1 LIFLITA
8 SIMFSGITILAGALL
23 YNSNIGTKDPR
34 IFIMQVIDKNPEAQT
49 SMLLDVSGIVL
60 RLTHEQF
67 EQLCQNNPDR
77 SLELTK
83 DGELEIM
90 APTGGESSR
99 AESKLITRLT
109 NWSEQT
115 GLGETF
121 SSSGAFILPN
131 GAERCA
137 DAAWVKL
144 SRWSALTLEQR
155 KKFIPLAPDFVIELR
170 SETDRLSKLQEK
182 MEEYRANGVR
192 LGWLLDPQKQRVE
205 IYRPGQ
211 DVEILEDPNT
221 LSGEDVL
228 PGFVLDLR
236 SIF

>member
-1 LIFLITA
+1 
-8 SIMFSGITILAGALL
+8 MQLL
-23 YNSNIGTKDPR
+23 DNSPETQTSVSLN
-34 IFIMQVIDKNPEAQT
+34 VIDR
-49 SMLLDVSGIVL
+49 LLRV
-60 RLTHEQF
+60 TPEQF
-67 EQLCQNNPDR
+67 EILCELNPDR

-99 AESKLITRLT
+99 TESKLITRLT

-131 GAERCA
+131 GAERCP
-137 DAAWVKL
+137 DASWVER
-144 SRWSALTLEQR
+144 SRWSALTPEQR
-155 KKFIPLAPDFVIELR
+155 KKFVPLAPDFVIELR
-170 SETDRLSKLQEK
+170 SDTDRLSKLQEK
-182 MEEYRANGVR
+182 MLEYRDNGVR
-192 LGWLLDPQKQRVE
+192 LGWLIDPQKQQVE
-205 IYRPGQ
+205 IYRLGQ
-211 DVEILEDPNT
+211 DVEVLAAPET

-228 PGFVLDLR
+228 PGFVLDMR

>member
-1 LIFLITA
+1 
-8 SIMFSGITILAGALL
+8 
-23 YNSNIGTKDPR
+23 
-34 IFIMQVIDKNPEAQT
+34 MQVIDKNPETQT
-49 SMLLDVSGIVL
+49 SMLLDVRGIGL

-90 APTGGESSR
+90 APTGGESSNC
-99 AESKLITRLT
+99 ESELGADLV
-109 NWSEQT
+109 NWNRQT
-115 GLGETF
+115 KRGKTF

-131 GAERCA
+131 GAERCP
-137 DAAWVKL
+137 DAAWVEL
-144 SRWSALTLEQR
+144 SRWEALTLEQR

-170 SETDRLSKLQEK
+170 SETDRLPKLQEK
-182 MEEYRANGVR
+182 MEEYRDNGVR
-192 LGWLLDPQKQRVE
+192 LGWLINPQKKQVE
-205 IYRPGQ
+205 IYRPGR
-211 DVEILEDPNT
+211 DVEILEAPIS

>member
-1 LIFLITA
+1 
-8 SIMFSGITILAGALL
+8 
-23 YNSNIGTKDPR
+23 
-34 IFIMQVIDKNPEAQT
+34 MQVIDKNPETQP
-49 SMLLDVSGIVL
+49 SMLLDVSGISL

-90 APTGGESSR
+90 APTGGESSNC
-99 AESKLITRLT
+99 ESELGTDLGIWNRQTRL
-109 NWSEQT
+109 
-115 GLGETF
+115 GKTF

-131 GAERCA
+131 GAERCP
-137 DAAWVKL
+137 DAAWVEL

-170 SETDRLSKLQEK
+170 SETDRLPKLQAK
-182 MEEYRANGVR
+182 MEEYRDNGVR
-192 LGWLLDPQKQRVE
+192 LGWLINPQKKQVE
-205 IYRPGQ
+205 IYRPGR
-211 DVEILEDPNT
+211 DVEILEAPIG

-236 SIF
+236 FLFEDAARTIF

>member
-1 LIFLITA
+1 MAL
-8 SIMFSGITILAGALL
+8 TILADAFL

-34 IFIMQVIDKNPEAQT
+34 IFVMQVIDKNPETQT
-49 SMLLDVSGIVL
+49 SMLLDVRGIVL

-67 EQLCQNNPDR
+67 EQLCLNNPDR

-99 AESKLITRLT
+99 AESELIGELYVWNRQTKL
-109 NWSEQT
+109 
-115 GLGETF
+115 GKTF

-137 DAAWVKL
+137 DAAWVEL

-155 KKFIPLAPDFVIELR
+155 KKFIPLAPDFLIELR

-211 DVEILEDPNT
+211 DVEILEDPKT

>member
-1 LIFLITA
+1 MAL
-8 SIMFSGITILAGALL
+8 TILAGAFL

-34 IFIMQVIDKNPEAQT
+34 IFIMQVIDKNPETQT
-49 SMLLDVSGIVL
+49 SMLLDVRGIVL

-67 EQLCQNNPDR
+67 EQLCLNNPDR

-99 AESKLITRLT
+99 AESELIGELYVWNRQTKL
-109 NWSEQT
+109 
-115 GLGETF
+115 GKTF

-137 DAAWVKL
+137 DAAWVEL

-155 KKFIPLAPDFVIELR
+155 KKFIPLAPDFLIELR

-182 MEEYRANGVR
+182 
-192 LGWLLDPQKQRVE
+192 GWLLDPQKQRVE

-211 DVEILEDPNT
+211 DVEILEDPKT

>member
-1 LIFLITA
+1 
-8 SIMFSGITILAGALL
+8 MQLL
-23 YNSNIGTKDPR
+23 DNNLETQTSVSLN
-34 IFIMQVIDKNPEAQT
+34 VIDR
-49 SMLLDVSGIVL
+49 LLRV
-60 RLTHEQF
+60 TPEQF
-67 EQLCQNNPDR
+67 EILCELNPDR

-99 AESKLITRLT
+99 RESKLITRLT

-131 GAERCA
+131 GAQRCPDASWVER
-137 DAAWVKL
+137 
-144 SRWSALTLEQR
+144 SRWSALTPEQR

-170 SETDRLSKLQEK
+170 SDTDRLSKLQEK
-182 MEEYRANGVR
+182 MFEYRDNGVR
-192 LGWLLDPQKQRVE
+192 LGWLIDPQKQQVE
-205 IYRPGQ
+205 IYRLGQ
-211 DVEILEDPNT
+211 DVEILAAPET

>member
-1 LIFLITA
+1 
-8 SIMFSGITILAGALL
+8 MQLL
-23 YNSNIGTKDPR
+23 DNT
-34 IFIMQVIDKNPEAQT
+34 PEIQPPT
-49 SMLLDVSGIVL
+49 LLDVSGIVL

-67 EQLCQNNPDR
+67 VQLCQNNPDR

-83 DGELEIM
+83 DGELEIV

-137 DAAWVKL
+137 DAAWVEL
-144 SRWSALTLEQR
+144 SRWLALTPEQR

-192 LGWLLDPQKQRVE
+192 LGWLIDPQKQQVRV
-205 IYRPGQ
+205 YRLGK
-211 DVEILEDPNT
+211 DVEILEAPT
-221 LSGEDVL
+221 SLSGEDVL
-228 PGFVLDLR
+228 PGFTLDLR

>member
-1 LIFLITA
+1 
-8 SIMFSGITILAGALL
+8 MQLL
-23 YNSNIGTKDPR
+23 DNH
-34 IFIMQVIDKNPEAQT
+34 PEMQT
-49 SMLLDVSGIVL
+49 STLLDVSGIIL

-67 EQLCQNNPDR
+67 EQICQNNPDR

-90 APTGGESSR
+90 EPTGGESSR

-121 SSSGAFILPN
+121 SSSGAFVLPN

-137 DAAWVKL
+137 DAAWVEL
-144 SRWSALTLEQR
+144 SRWSALTPAQR
-155 KKFIPLAPDFVIELR
+155 KKFVPLAPDFVIELR

-182 MEEYRANGVR
+182 MDEYRANGVR
-192 LGWLLDPQKQRVE
+192 LGWLLDPQKRRVE
-205 IYRPGQ
+205 IYRSGQ
-211 DVEILEDPNT
+211 DVEILEDPKT

-236 SIF
+236 SIW